1 MCIHRRVSDQGSGTG
16 GVVMGGPVDS
26 DSFAAS
32 SQSPA
37 ESHSVALSESA
48 ARRALRDILGFQP
61 SEPQFDALSADLVP
75 GVVVA
80 GAGSGKTAVMSA
92 RMVWLV
98 LTGQVTPGH
107 LLGLTFTNKAA
118 HELLGRTREYL
129 AKARGLDE
137 LAGAELLDADPV
149 IATYHSFASG
159 IISEH
164 GLRIGVEP
172 QARLLTDGAREQ
184 LAARVIATTDR
195 DMSAVTDNPQNLVA
209 KLLKL
214 DDAMS
219 ELGLTPDQIRDDASR
234 LIESLIAIEHNSKL
248 IEVGRQM
255 LSTARYR
262 MTLTDL
268 VEDFRAAKHARN
280 MLDFADQVRLARQ
293 IVDEF
298 PEVAEHVR
306 AAHRVVL
313 LDEYQDTS
321 IAQRLLLQE
330 IFGNGHPVT
339 AVGDP
344 CQAIYEWR
352 GASVVNIER
361 FAQHFPVIEGGVS
374 RAADTFPLLDNR
386 RSGPAILELANTLS
400 VSLRA
405 DRPGL
410 APLVAAPRD
419 DLHPGHVRVALVHT
433 VADEIDFVADQ
444 IAHFPDIQ
452 ENQGTPAW
460 GDVLVLARNAE
471 HLRDLDRALRER
483 KVPTQLIGT
492 ASLLDQPV
500 VSEVRS
506 YLEVIAEP
514 TANAALVRILTGP
527 RWRIGPRDL
536 AFLGAA
542 ADERVRGPHREGR
555 LAVADALIAT
565 VSDSDVDDQPSLL
578 EIVLAITE
586 GELHL
591 EGLSADADA
600 RVIACGRILRELRAH
615 AQEPPVDLIGRV
627 LQLTG
632 LGAQAMV
639 GDPLHVAERGRA
651 LQEFIN
657 LAARF
662 DDING
667 TRASVNLIAFL
678 TRLAD
683 AEAYDA
689 SPTFEAISDS
699 GAVRLMTVHKAK
711 GLEAP
716 HVFVT
721 GLTRGK
727 FPSSQT
733 RDRWNMHPHVV
744 PWRLRDDAPAP
755 LASWPDLVSGPRMK
769 DHDAFRADSHA
780 LEAEEE
786 RRLMYVAV
794 TRAKRTV
801 TLTGYGWGAAAKEY
815 SGPGEFLEQARQFVL
830 DSGGEV
836 LVWTDPPAEGETN
849 PLMRHSRWGWSWPP
863 ESPEAHRDAAEQ
875 VGAVMAAMTEPDTA
889 SLSADVMVLIAEER
903 RRRQRLEPRLPDRV
917 SVSDLVRWQADPAG
931 MAQRLARPMPQ
942 PPSSAA
948 YRGAVLHA
956 WIEQHFRS
964 RRLLTL
970 DDIPGAV
977 DDGIDTDE
985 WLAPLKRAFVD
996 SEWAGRTPI
1005 AIEEAFVVMHEGREV
1020 RGRIDAVFHVAGRD
1034 VVVDWKTGTP
1044 GGADP
1049 AQLDLYRI
1057 AWAAIT
1063 DQPIDA
1069 IDAQFVYL

>member
-1 MCIHRRVSDQGSGTG
+1 MSELCDR
-16 GVVMGGPVDS
+16 
-26 DSFAAS
+26 AS
-32 SQSPA
+32 LT
-37 ESHSVALSESA
+37 ALSDDA
-48 ARRALRDILGFQP
+48 ARRVLRDILGFEP
-61 SEPQFDALSADLVP
+61 SGPQFDALAADLVP

-98 LTGQVTPGH
+98 LTGQATPGH

-118 HELLGRTREYL
+118 HELLGRTRDYL
-129 AKARGLDE
+129 GRARGSGAI
-137 LAGAELLDADPV
+137 AGEDSLDADPV

-184 LAARVIATTDR
+184 LAARVIASTDR
-195 DMSAVTDNPQNLVA
+195 DMSAVSDTPHHLVK
-209 KLLKL
+209 KLLEL

-219 ELGLTPDQIRDDASR
+219 ELGLTPDQVRDDADR
-234 LIESLIAIEHNSKL
+234 LINSLIAIENNSKL

-255 LSTARYR
+255 LATTKYR
-262 MTLTDL
+262 ITLTKI
-268 VEDFRAAKHARN
+268 VEDFRAAKHRRN
-280 MLDFADQVRLARQ
+280 VMDFADQVRLARK

-298 PEVAEHVR
+298 PEVTQKLR
-306 AAHRVVL
+306 DTHRVVL

-361 FAQHFPVIEGGVS
+361 FAQHFPVMTGDKS
-374 RAADTFPLLDNR
+374 RPAGTFPLLDNR
-386 RSGPAILELANTLS
+386 RSGPAILELANTIS

-405 DRPGL
+405 DRRGL
-410 APLVAAPRD
+410 DPLVAAPRD
-419 DLHPGHVRVALVHT
+419 DLHPGNVRVALLNT
-433 VADEIDFVADQ
+433 VADEIDFVADE
-444 IAHFPDIQ
+444 IARFTDIQ
-452 ENQGTPAW
+452 GHEGGPSW

-483 KVPTQLIGT
+483 NVPTQLIGT

-500 VSEVRS
+500 VVEVRS
-506 YLEVIAEP
+506 YLEVIASS
-514 TANAALVRILTGP
+514 TANAALVRVLTGP
-527 RWRIGPRDL
+527 RWRIGARDL

-542 ADERVRGPHREGR
+542 ADERVRGPRPEG
-555 LAVADALIAT
+555 LQSVSDALIAT

-578 EIVLAITE
+578 EIVFAIAA
-586 GELHL
+586 GDLVI
-591 EGLSADADA
+591 EGLSAQAHE
-600 RVIACGRILRELRAH
+600 RISACGRILRELRVH

-627 LQLTG
+627 AHVTG

-639 GDPLHVAERGRA
+639 GDPAHVAERGRA
-651 LQEFIN
+651 LQEFMN

-667 TRASVNLIAFL
+667 ANASVNLTAFL
-678 TRLAD
+678 ARLAD

-689 SPTFEAISDS
+689 SPTFEPVTQT

-711 GLEAP
+711 GLESP

-721 GLTRGK
+721 GLAHGK

-733 RDRWNMHPHVV
+733 RGRWNIHPHVV
-744 PWRLRDDAPAP
+744 PWRLRDDAPTH
-755 LASWPDLVSGPRMK
+755 LAAWPDLDVGPRTK
-769 DHDAFRADSHA
+769 DHDAFRDDSHA

-786 RRLMYVAV
+786 RRLIYVAV
-794 TRAKRTV
+794 TRAQHTV
-801 TLTGYGWGAAAKEY
+801 TLTGYGWGATAKEY
-815 SGPGEFLEQARQFVL
+815 RGPSEFLIEARDFVV
-830 DSGGEV
+830 DKGGEV
-836 LVWTDPPAEGETN
+836 LAWADPPADGDTN
-849 PLMRHSRWGWSWPP
+849 PMMQRSRWGWTWPP
-863 ESPEAHRDAAEQ
+863 ESPAAHLEAAAQVRQSIDSMVQPDSATLSRD
-875 VGAVMAAMTEPDTA
+875 
-889 SLSADVMVLIAEER
+889 VLALVEEER
-903 RRRQRLEPRLPDRV
+903 RRRQRREPSLPDRV
-917 SVSDLVRWQADPAG
+917 SVSDLVRWQADPLG

-948 YRGAVLHA
+948 YRGALLHA

-964 RRLLTL
+964 RRLLAL

-977 DDGIDTDE
+977 DDGIDTE
-985 WLAPLKRAFVD
+985 GWLAPLKQTFLASD
-996 SEWAGRTPI
+996 WAGRTPV
-1005 AIEEAFVVMHEGREV
+1005 AIEEAFVVMFEGREV
-1020 RGRIDAVFHVAGRD
+1020 RGRIDAVFHIDGRD
-1034 VVVDWKTGTP
+1034 VIVDWKTGAP

-1049 AQLDLYRI
+1049 AQLELYRV

-1063 DQPIDA
+1063 DQSLDA
-1069 IDAQFVYL
+1069 IDAEFVYL